1 MFSNK
6 GQWLELRDSKFITLF
21 YHELFIISH
30 ALLLCKFITYEMYL
44 CSKFTCVMCS
54 KEVHISSVN
63 AHTDSWIGGTKPTL
77 LHIFDIML
85 HKRCGSVDNLRHGLC
100 CWCIRAACCA
110 AVGWR
115 GWSDGF
121 ISLFLSVSLSLRC
134 KKKKKVFHAKT
145 EVKLREEKTHIHT
158 HTRRELHT
166 NTQLLC
172 SCRLTQRTE
181 GRGRRWEEGW
191 ERERDRG
198 QNGGGD
204 GKERE
209 RERWSVALNPH

>member
-145 EVKLREEKTHIHT
+145 EVKLREEKTHTYTLIHAENYTLT
-158 HTRRELHT
+158 HSFCVLADWLRG
-166 NTQLLC
+166 
-172 SCRLTQRTE
+172 QRGEGEDERKDEKERGIE
-181 GRGRRWEEGW
+181 GRMGGEMGKR
-191 ERERDRG
+191 ERERD
-198 QNGGGD
+198 
-204 GKERE
+204 E
-209 RERWSVALNPH
+209 VLL